1 MDHQEIKLRKQL
13 SEQLVG
19 SPYFSDAEIYAL
31 IDRLIQ
37 SNAGSVCL
45 KERMRLRTTL
55 FHSVRGLDI
64 LEELLADDSVTEI
77 MINGPEQIFIERAG
91 KITRWDNSFPSM
103 ERLEDVIRQIAGAC
117 NRTVN
122 EQKPIADARLQNGA
136 RVNIVLP
143 PISLSGPVVTI
154 RRFPDEPISVQE
166 LIGWGSLT
174 EEAAIFL
181 KQLVG
186 AGYTI
191 LIGGGTSTG
200 KTTLLNVLSGFI
212 PETERIITIEDNAE
226 LQLQGNDNLV
236 RLEARSGNIEGEN
249 AITLRDLIRTAL
261 RMRPDRIIIG
271 EVRGAEAGDWMT
283 CLNTGHQGSLGSAHA
298 NSVKDMIGRLES
310 MILMGISLPIPV
322 IRAQIAS
329 GIEILVHLKRDD
341 AGQRRV
347 DEITE
352 ITGIADDRILL
363 NPIFK
368 RDGRVLKCIGA
379 LNKDEKWRQYA
390 RKTEGYT
397 G

>member
-19 SPYFSDAEIYAL
+19 SPYFSDAEIYAV

-191 LIGGGTSTG
+191 LVGGGTSTG

-368 RDGRVLKCIGA
+368 RDGRVMKTIAA

-390 RKTEGYT
+390 RKTEGCT